1 MPFGLSWSSYL
12 TRVMAALAATFCGS
26 QFIHSIYRPL
36 ESHVNH
42 FMTKISIFQLY
53 FHPPQRIEQMLETK
67 KAELEQQPQSS
78 SSTTTKMA
86 NQS

>member
-12 TRVMAALAATFCGS
+12 TRVMAALAATFC
-26 QFIHSIYRPL
+26 